1 MTPTSQ
7 KNRPR
12 PGPTGA
18 PSGARRSRLVVAGVV
33 TVVLLALLVAVVA
46 GSGDGGNDRT
56 STGDAASASSPDA
69 GSSGDAGDGTVTVSG
84 GALAPLP
91 DAGADPAVGHPMPVL
106 SGTSLDGAPVSFPT
120 PGRATMIMFV
130 AHWCP
135 HCQAEVPVVQQW
147 VEDGGL
153 PADVDLVTVSTAADE
168 RRPNYPPAEWLAGE
182 GWTAPVLADD
192 AGQTAA
198 EAAGLTAFPFFVAVD
213 ANGDVVVRASG
224 ELAPAQLD
232 SIAAEISGAGS

>member
-1 MTPTSQ
+1 MTTTSQ

-12 PGPTGA
+12 PGSARAGPRA
-18 PSGARRSRLVVAGVV
+18 PNGR
-33 TVVLLALLVAVVA
+33 
-46 GSGDGGNDRT
+46 
-56 STGDAASASSPDA
+56 ASSSPASSPSCCWPCSSPSWRAPAAVATTARPRATRRRRPPA
-69 GSSGDAGDGTVTVSG
+69 GSPGRADDGTVTVSG
-84 GALAPLP
+84 DALVPLP
-91 DAGADPAVGHPMPVL
+91 DAGADPAIGQPMPTL
-106 SGTSLDGAPVSFPT
+106 SGTGLDGTPVSFPT

-147 VEDGGL
+147 VDDGGL

-168 RRPNYPPAEWLAGE
+168 RRPNFPPADWLAGE

-232 SIAAEISGAGS
+232 SIAAEISGAAS

>member
-1 MTPTSQ
+1 MTSTSQ

-12 PGPTGA
+12 PGPTRA
-18 PSGARRSRLVVAGVV
+18 PSGGQRSRLVVASVV
-33 TVVLLALLVAVVA
+33 AVVLLALLVAVVA
-46 GSGDGGNDRT
+46 GSGGGGDDRT
-56 STGDAASASSPDA
+56 STGDAASSTAEP
-69 GSSGDAGDGTVTVSG
+69 GSSGRADDGAVTVSG
-84 GALAPLP
+84 DALVPLP
-91 DAGADPAVGHPMPVL
+91 DAGADPAIGQPMPTL
-106 SGTSLDGAPVSFPT
+106 SGTGLDGTSVSFPT

-147 VEDGGL
+147 VDDGGL

-168 RRPNYPPAEWLAGE
+168 RRPNYPPADWLAGE

-232 SIAAEISGAGS
+232 SIAAEISAPAS